1 VKVLERH
8 VIIHSF
14 HSQVHRT
21 LDQLD
26 FDVETVVAFDAHL
39 DISLPPKEVLA
50 LIPENIRLAANR
62 VCAHTLIRRV
72 FGELPI
78 FRKVYG
84 LPEEPARDMYLVAP
98 KCGLRA
104 HIFEV
109 AKIELPRVRINGS
122 ISSNEFRR
130 LKKGLL
136 EHISLVLGIK
146 VFTSP
151 PKDLGKL
158 IKIVKNAKD
167 ALVDLDIDY
176 LTEMQTECYT
186 ALKGAKLGELGRMQQ
201 VLRFFRKIKPSIVTI
216 SEVKVE
222 AIKDPKSNFSM
233 FVNSLEAMGYE
244 IKYQNVF
251 ASEKQA
257 EKILRIYQELCEY
270 VWKPIMN
277 RNIAQ
282 SYLPNYRDNRTQ
294 DLIEATKKYFSSN
307 FHERYLHCQKNE

>member
-1 VKVLERH
+1 ME
-8 VIIHSF
+8 
-14 HSQVHRT
+14 
-21 LDQLD
+21 

-50 LIPENIRLAANR
+50 LVPENIRLAANR
-62 VCAHTLIRRV
+62 VSAHTLIRRV
-72 FGELPI
+72 FGELPM
-78 FRKVYG
+78 FRKIYG
-84 LPEEPARDMYLVAP
+84 LPDWPSLDMFLVVP

-109 AKIELPRVRINGS
+109 AKIELPEVRINGS
-122 ISSNEFRR
+122 ISSNEFKR

-158 IKIVKNAKD
+158 IKMVRNAKNV
-167 ALVDLDIDY
+167 LVDLDIDY
-176 LTEMQTECYT
+176 LTEMQNECYT
-186 ALKGAKLGELGRMQQ
+186 ALKGAKLAELGRMQQ
-201 VLRFFRKIKPSIVTI
+201 VLGFFRKIKPSIVTI
-216 SEVKVE
+216 SEVKVK
-222 AIKDPKSNFSM
+222 AFNDPQSNFSK

-257 EKILRIYQELCEY
+257 EKILSIYQELCEH
-270 VWKPIMN
+270 VWMPIMN
-277 RNIAQ
+277 RNITQ
-282 SYLPNYRDNRTQ
+282 RYIPNYSDNRIQ
-294 DLIEATKKYFSSN
+294 DLIEATKKYFNSN
-307 FHERYLHCQKNE
+307 FHESYLHY